1 MLAIAQQPYLTP
13 LAAHALIP
21 ATWMVLD
28 CETGD
33 APSEATAAALEA
45 WKPPKNWK
53 PATAEAKRGEIADR
67 INSKAALLDAS
78 PILCVALKTDQIAV
92 VLNGMSAE
100 SFDIPGWLVMPCGD
114 ERGLLLSLRTLLD
127 SIVGPETVIVGH
139 NIYSFDAGKT
149 RNGFLR
155 HRLRLP
161 VALAEPDQ
169 PMFDTMRQIRHFSA
183 EFSDER
189 YVKLDAVARVLGI
202 PQPKQVINGADCPR
216 LHKEGQYAVIC
227 TYCCIDV
234 ETTTRAYLLMS
245 GQSAELE

>member
-1 MLAIAQQPYLTP
+1 MTPLIAQSSP
-13 LAAHALIP
+13 P
-21 ATWMVLD
+21 AIWVVVD
-28 CETGD
+28 IETGYCSLEGIEQ
-33 APSEATAAALEA
+33 AIEA
-45 WKPPKNWK
+45 WKPPSNWK
-53 PATAEAKRGEIADR
+53 PETVETKRAEAEEKIREK
-67 INSKAALLDAS
+67 SSLLDAA
-78 PILCVALKTDQIAV
+78 PILCLALKTDRVAIL
-92 VLNGMSAE
+92 LNGMSAE
-100 SFDIPGWLVMPCGD
+100 TFEVPGWLVMPCGD
-114 ERGLLLSLRTLLD
+114 ERGLLLALRTLLD
-127 SIVGPETVIVGH
+127 SIIAPETIIVGH
-139 NIYSFDAGKT
+139 NIYSFDAGKI

-161 VALAEPDQ
+161 IALAEPDQ

-216 LHKEGQYAVIC
+216 LHKEGQYAAIC

-245 GQSAELE
+245 GQSQELQ

>member
-1 MLAIAQQPYLTP
+1 MSVAALNLRTIHMLE
-13 LAAHALIP
+13 P
-21 ATWMVLD
+21 ARWLVLD
-28 CETGD
+28 CETGF
-33 APSEATAAALEA
+33 APQTAVDAALES

-53 PATAEAKRGEIADR
+53 ESTAESKRKEIAEQACEK
-67 INSKAALLDAS
+67 SSLLDAA
-78 PILCVALKTDQIAV
+78 PILCVALKTDRVAIL
-92 VLNGMSAE
+92 LNGMSAE

-189 YVKLDAVARVLGI
+189 HVKLDAVARVLGI
-202 PQPKQVINGADCPR
+202 PQPKQVINGADCPK
-216 LHKEGQYAVIC
+216 LHKEGRYTEIC
-227 TYCCIDV
+227 TYCCVDV
-234 ETTTRAYLLMS
+234 ATTERAYLLMS